1 MLSRPPVMALGVAFL
16 LLAACSSSPTGDPAG
31 GASGGGV
38 SGGAAAPRD
47 VVLRQLLTQ
56 QARLWDVS
64 YPILSRGGEL
74 CPGQARASF
83 GFQAWTRWD
92 IGGQYQI
99 ASMSVYGLDDHLR
112 VVHVLPAS
120 PAAEAGLRAGD
131 VMEKISWHKI
141 PTGKAAGAALERILE
156 REAAVGAPLAFYL
169 RRGGERL
176 VIEMAPRPQCDFA
189 LILTESDQI
198 NAFFEEQKVYATYGL
213 MRFIGDDSELAAV
226 ISHVLGHALLAHEG
240 ETSFTEEM
248 IERLDALRVAVMDQE
263 DRDRLLAAGITP
275 EARPFTLVQEIEAD
289 RLALELMLRAGYPL
303 SALPEIW
310 RRLAE
315 VKSGAVLLRDFHPV
329 TPERLEAIE
338 DLVSL
343 APGTTFAGLFPQY
356 PFVASP

>member
-1 MLSRPPVMALGVAFL
+1 
-16 LLAACSSSPTGDPAG
+16 
-31 GASGGGV
+31 
-38 SGGAAAPRD
+38 
-47 VVLRQLLTQ
+47 
-56 QARLWDVS
+56 
-64 YPILSRGGEL
+64 
-74 CPGQARASF
+74 
-83 GFQAWTRWD
+83 
-92 IGGQYQI
+92 
-99 ASMSVYGLDDHLR
+99 
-112 VVHVLPAS
+112 
-120 PAAEAGLRAGD
+120 
-131 VMEKISWHKI
+131 MEKISWHKI
-141 PTGKAAGAALERILE
+141 PTGKTAGAALERILQ

-198 NAFFEEQKVYATYGL
+198 NAFFAEQKVYATYGL

-240 ETSFTEEM
+240 EKSFTEEM
-248 IERLDALRVAVMDQE
+248 IESLDVLRVAVMDQE

-275 EARPFTLVQEIEAD
+275 EAQPFTPVQEIAAD
-289 RLALELMLRAGYPL
+289 RLALELMSRADYPL
-303 SALPEIW
+303 IALPEIW

-343 APGTTFAGLFPQY
+343 APGTTSAGLFPQ
-356 PFVASP
+356 

>member
-1 MLSRPPVMALGVAFL
+1 MLSRPPVRALGVAL
-16 LLAACSSSPTGDPAG
+16 LTLLAACSSSPTGDPAG
-31 GASGGGV
+31 GVSGGGVSGGGV

-141 PTGKAAGAALERILE
+141 PTGKTAGAALERILQ

-198 NAFFEEQKVYATYGL
+198 NAFFAEQKVYATYGL

-240 ETSFTEEM
+240 EKSFTEEM
-248 IERLDALRVAVMDQE
+248 IESLDVLRVAVMDQE

-275 EARPFTLVQEIEAD
+275 EAQPFTPVQEIAAD
-289 RLALELMLRAGYPL
+289 RLALELMSRADYPL
-303 SALPEIW
+303 IALPEIW

-343 APGTTFAGLFPQY
+343 APGTTSAGLFPQ
-356 PFVASP
+356 